1 MRANTKSFSSPEREE
16 CPTGAP
22 HSSSLTPYATTTT
35 LTTTPKECDARD
47 VMRVFHAS
55 GMKEMEKEKKK
66 WKRFYLVNSYN
77 YVLVRRTVSI

>member
-1 MRANTKSFSSPEREE
+1 
-16 CPTGAP
+16 
-22 HSSSLTPYATTTT
+22 
-35 LTTTPKECDARD
+35 
-47 VMRVFHAS
+47 MRVFHAS